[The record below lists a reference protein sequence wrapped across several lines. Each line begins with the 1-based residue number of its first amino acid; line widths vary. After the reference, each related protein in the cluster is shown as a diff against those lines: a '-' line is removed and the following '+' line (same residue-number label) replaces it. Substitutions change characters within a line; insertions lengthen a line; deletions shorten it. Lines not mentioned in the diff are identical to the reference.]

1 MNVNLDPEQNKI
13 SNKMV
18 IIYISIIVVCVMSLI
33 MAFVVLSGQEKPDP
47 TPTVPQVGDDQN
59 EKYKEEFNNIFNNK
73 VNYMEGN
80 SYKITKVEK
89 EQEIIYTG
97 YNVQEKRVNDY
108 ELDVNIPYI
117 NIVSDTASEFND
129 QIKDTFEKKAKSV
142 LNSSNNNVIY
152 TVDYSAYLTN
162 NILSLVVR
170 STLREGN
177 NPQRDIVQTYNYD
190 LTNQTEYTMENF
202 LELKDITKQ
211 QANQKI
217 KQEIKRVHQNLSQ
230 LSALGYSVYERNPDD
245 DMYSINNVTEYFI
258 GEDNVLYIIFAY
270 GNQNHTNEMDIVVI

>member
-217 KQEIKRVHQNLSQ
+217 KQEIKKVHQNLSQ